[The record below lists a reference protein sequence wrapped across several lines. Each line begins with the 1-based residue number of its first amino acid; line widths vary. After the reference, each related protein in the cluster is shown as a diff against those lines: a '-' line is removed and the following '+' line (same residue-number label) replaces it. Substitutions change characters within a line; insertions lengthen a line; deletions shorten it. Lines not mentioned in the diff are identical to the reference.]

1 MSGDI
6 VSSEIWNDCFVENI
20 GDGIFND
27 DVISSDEELG
37 KAGKDNNESKCK

>member
-20 GDGIFND
+20 SDGIFND
-27 DVISSDEELG
+27 DVIESEEELG
-37 KAGKDNNESKCK
+37 KDHESKSR